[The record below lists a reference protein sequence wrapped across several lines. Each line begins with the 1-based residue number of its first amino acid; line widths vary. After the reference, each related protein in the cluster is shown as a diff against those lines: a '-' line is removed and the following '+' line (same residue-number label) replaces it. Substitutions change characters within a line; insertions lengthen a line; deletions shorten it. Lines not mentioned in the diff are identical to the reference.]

1 MTAPFLCG
9 RVEKD
14 GGRWEGG
21 KTISGAVLL
30 KGGRKRLERRSAT
43 KIKFWFWDILE
54 RQANFGR
61 GSRGLGRG
69 GVKRRRRVKRKKYA
83 APLKKYYAAT

>member
-9 RVEKD
+9 RVERG

-21 KTISGAVLL
+21 KVGKQFRGSGSI
-30 KGGRKRLERRSAT
+30 KRRSAT
-43 KIKFWFWDILE
+43 KIKFWFWYILE

-61 GSRGLGRG
+61 GSRGWGGRG
-69 GVKRRRRVKRKKYA
+69 KKAAPRKK
-83 APLKKYYAAT
+83 KKNMPRH